1 MITHDRFQCP
11 YSVAQLVD
19 LTHALQLCG
28 NIAVLF
34 RDKLHVVLLLFN
46 QHAGMAHVRFQGF
59 KPIVNRSKPIVNGL
73 QPIVNRLKP
82 IVNRFKS
89 TVNRLKPIVNG
100 LKVIVN
106 RFKVIVN
113 GLKLIVNR
121 FKVIVNRFKVLIVF
135 L

>member
-11 YSVAQLVD
+11 YSVAQFVD

-59 KPIVNRSKPIVNGL
+59 KPIVNRSKPIVNRL
-73 QPIVNRLKP
+73 KPIVNRLKSIVNRLKP
-82 IVNRFKS
+82 IVNRFK
-89 TVNRLKPIVNG
+89 
-100 LKVIVN
+100 
-106 RFKVIVN
+106 
-113 GLKLIVNR
+113 
-121 FKVIVNRFKVLIVF
+121 VLIVF

>member
-73 QPIVNRLKP
+73 QPIVNR
-82 IVNRFKS
+82 FKS
-89 TVNRLKPIVNG
+89 TVNRLKP
-100 LKVIVN
+100 
-106 RFKVIVN
+106 IVN

-121 FKVIVNRFKVLIVF
+121 FKVIVNGLKVIVNRFKVLIVF

>member
-46 QHAGMAHVRFQGF
+46 QHAGMAHVCFQGF
-59 KPIVNRSKPIVNGL
+59 KPIVNGL
-73 QPIVNRLKP
+73 KVI
-82 IVNRFKS
+82 
-89 TVNRLKPIVNG
+89 VNRLKPIVNG
-100 LKVIVN
+100 LKLIVN

>member
-46 QHAGMAHVRFQGF
+46 QHAGMAHVCFQGL
-59 KPIVNRSKPIVNGL
+59 K
-73 QPIVNRLKP
+73 PIVNRLKP
-82 IVNRFKS
+82 
-89 TVNRLKPIVNG
+89 
-100 LKVIVN
+100 
-106 RFKVIVN
+106 
-113 GLKLIVNR
+113 IVNR